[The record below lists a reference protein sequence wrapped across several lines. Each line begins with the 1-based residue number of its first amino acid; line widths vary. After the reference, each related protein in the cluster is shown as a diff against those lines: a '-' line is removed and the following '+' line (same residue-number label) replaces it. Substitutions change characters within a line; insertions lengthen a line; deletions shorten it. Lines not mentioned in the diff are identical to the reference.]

1 MITDRK
7 KEAITRILLKNVEQ
21 PYTVIIDDIGV
32 KVFKESYLVEYAA
45 WCIMDDPIVF
55 RNIFRLI
62 TNWYNKNN
70 IFSSNSFDE
79 YD

>member
-32 KVFKESYLVEYAA
+32 KVFKESYLVEYATWA
-45 WCIMDDPIVF
+45 TIDIPVLF

-62 TNWYNKNN
+62 TNWHNKNKMM
-70 IFSSNSFDE
+70 SSNSFDE